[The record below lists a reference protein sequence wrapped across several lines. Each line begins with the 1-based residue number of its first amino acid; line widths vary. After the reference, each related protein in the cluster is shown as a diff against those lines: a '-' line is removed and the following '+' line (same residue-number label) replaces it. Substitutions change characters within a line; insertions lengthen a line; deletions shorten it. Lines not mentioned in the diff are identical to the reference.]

1 MAYEVT
7 IGIEIH
13 CELKTNTKMFSN
25 SEVHFDGPVNSFVN
39 EVDLGLPGTL
49 PTVNKKAV
57 EYALKLCHALNMKI
71 DSLLRFDRKN
81 YFYSDLPKGFQITQ
95 QFHPIGE
102 KGTLPILVDYQEK
115 KIGVTRLHLE
125 EDTAKQHHLEDKT
138 LIDFNRAGVPLIE
151 IVSEPEIHSAKEAA
165 AYVTA
170 MRELV
175 VYLDISDGKM
185 EEGSMRCDV
194 NISLA
199 KPGSDKL
206 GTKVEIKNLNSIN
219 NVQKAIEKE
228 IERQTKALENNEEIV
243 QSTRRFDE
251 SIQDTVLMREKEGTV
266 DYRYFPEPNIFP
278 IQLDDHFINSV
289 KDNLNELP
297 HERYLRYV
305 NELEIDPVNASIL
318 VANKNLSDYFD
329 ALNDGNID
337 PVRSSNYLISEVMS
351 FVNKNN
357 NDLFDLFDVVQLKKL
372 ISLLGDK
379 TLSSKQG
386 KMVLPELLHK
396 ENNVDDVI
404 EKLGLKQESD
414 PVVIQNWIDEILAE
428 NPAVIDDFLAGK
440 DKSIKFVMGQVMK
453 LSKGQANPALANKM
467 VKQTL
472 LSKKEN

>member
-289 KDNLNELP
+289 KDNLIELP

-372 ISLLGDK
+372 ISLLGDR

-386 KMVLPELLHK
+386 KMILPELLHK

>member
-289 KDNLNELP
+289 KDNLIELP

>member
-206 GTKVEIKNLNSIN
+206 RT
-219 NVQKAIEKE
+219 
-228 IERQTKALENNEEIV
+228 
-243 QSTRRFDE
+243 
-251 SIQDTVLMREKEGTV
+251 
-266 DYRYFPEPNIFP
+266 
-278 IQLDDHFINSV
+278 
-289 KDNLNELP
+289 
-297 HERYLRYV
+297 
-305 NELEIDPVNASIL
+305 
-318 VANKNLSDYFD
+318 
-329 ALNDGNID
+329 
-337 PVRSSNYLISEVMS
+337 
-351 FVNKNN
+351 
-357 NDLFDLFDVVQLKKL
+357 
-372 ISLLGDK
+372 
-379 TLSSKQG
+379 
-386 KMVLPELLHK
+386 
-396 ENNVDDVI
+396 
-404 EKLGLKQESD
+404 
-414 PVVIQNWIDEILAE
+414 
-428 NPAVIDDFLAGK
+428 
-440 DKSIKFVMGQVMK
+440 
-453 LSKGQANPALANKM
+453 
-467 VKQTL
+467 
-472 LSKKEN
+472 

>member
-175 VYLDISDGKM
+175 VYLDIADGKM

-289 KDNLNELP
+289 KDNLIELP

>member
-289 KDNLNELP
+289 KDNLIELP

-472 LSKKEN
+472 LSKREN

>member
-25 SEVHFDGPVNSFVN
+25 SEVHFDGPVNTYVN

-57 EYALKLCHALNMKI
+57 EYALKLCHALNMEI
-71 DSLLRFDRKN
+71 EPLLRFDRKN

-102 KGTLPILVDYQEK
+102 HGILPILVDYQEK

-151 IVSEPEIHSAKEAA
+151 IVSEPQIHSAKEAA
-165 AYVTA
+165 AYVLA

-175 VYLDISDGKM
+175 VYLGVSDGKM

-199 KPGSDKL
+199 KEGSDKL

-251 SIQDTVLMREKEGTV
+251 SIQDTVLMREKEGAV

-278 IQLDDHFINSV
+278 ILLEEQFVKSV
-289 KDNLNELP
+289 KDNLIELP
-297 HERYLRYV
+297 HDRYLRYV

-329 ALNDGNID
+329 ELNDDKTD

-351 FVNKNN
+351 YANKNN
-357 NDLFDLFDVVQLKKL
+357 EDLFDLFDVIQLRKL

-386 KMVLPELLHK
+386 KMVLPEILYK
-396 ENNVDDVI
+396 ENTVDEIID
-404 EKLGLKQESD
+404 KLGLKQESD
-414 PVVIQNWIDEILAE
+414 PVVIQNWIDEILE
-428 NPAVIDDFLAGK
+428 NNPSVIEDFLAGK

-453 LSKGQANPALANKM
+453 LSRGQANPAMANKM

>member
-71 DSLLRFDRKN
+71 DPLLRFDRKN

-289 KDNLNELP
+289 KDNLIELP